1 MSTSIL
7 SKNNVASEYNPF
19 LLPHRD
25 NPYPIYARA
34 RKESPVFLSE
44 KFGLWMVT
52 RYDDVSY
59 VLKSPELF
67 YSEHNFDPSVSL
79 HPEVLEILR
88 QGFPNIFTLATSDPP
103 EHERLRSFLMA
114 AFASEKTLKSRQ
126 QSHNL
131 EIAHNLIN
139 NFEADGQA
147 DLVAQYTALFPLMM
161 MSEMTGLP
169 QEGIKNILQAC
180 DNIANLLWGQ
190 NPLETQLTFAH
201 SIVDLQK
208 YLTTHIEMRRS
219 EPTHDILTDLI
230 NARLHGEPECFL
242 TTAEMVNMLTTMMFA
257 IYENIPKGLANILML
272 LLKNP
277 AQLQQLRDNP
287 GLISNA
293 IEEGI
298 RIEPSIKGLIRTA
311 KTDVEL
317 GGVVIPAEARMQVMM
332 ASANH
337 DELQFSD
344 PEIFDIHR
352 KNLQKH
358 LSFGSGIHRCIG
370 IPLTKA
376 LGQIAISALLER
388 LPNLR
393 LKQDQGLEFEP
404 NLIFRILKQ
413 LPVEW
418 DVSEA

>member
-1 MSTSIL
+1 VSTTTLPKID
-7 SKNNVASEYNPF
+7 VASTYDPF
-19 LLPHRD
+19 VLPYRD

-34 RKESPVFLSE
+34 RQESPVFFSE
-44 KFGLWMVT
+44 KFGLWLVT

-59 VLKSPELF
+59 VLKRPDLF
-67 YSEHNFDPSVSL
+67 YSEHNFDPVMPL
-79 HPEVLEILR
+79 PPEVLDILNE
-88 QGFPNIFTLATSDPP
+88 GFPNIFTLVTSDPP
-103 EHERLRSFLMA
+103 EHERLRGFLMA

-131 EIAHNLIN
+131 EIAYSLID
-139 NFEADGQA
+139 NFKADGQA
-147 DLVAQYTALFPLMM
+147 DLVSQYTALFPLMM

-190 NPLETQLTFAH
+190 NPLEKQLAFAH

-208 YLTTHIEMRRS
+208 YLTAQIDSRRA

-230 NARLHGEPECFL
+230 HARLHGEPECFL
-242 TTAEMVNMLTTMMFA
+242 TTAEMVNLLTTMMFA

-272 LLKNP
+272 LLKHP
-277 AQLQQLRDNP
+277 DQLEQLRDNP
-287 GLISNA
+287 GLISSA

-298 RIEPSIKGLIRTA
+298 RVEPSVKGLIRTA

-317 GGVVIPAEARMQVMM
+317 GGVVIPAEARLQIML

-337 DELQFSD
+337 DEAHFSN
-344 PEIFDIHR
+344 PERFDIHR

-376 LGQIAISALLER
+376 LGQIAIAALLDR

-393 LKQDQGLEFEP
+393 IPSEPGLEFEP
-404 NLIFRILKQ
+404 NLIFRILKE